1 MGIRFTCPNG
11 HKLNVKT
18 FLAGRTGFCPYCGER
33 VEIPKQST
41 RNPGKSGKGR
51 GSGVGRTKT
60 STPTTTTA
68 LPPLAPLEPLA
79 SGPLSPLSD
88 GAITTGPIDQ
98 VPAVANAPAFSPAPS
113 VAAAP
118 VAPVAPISPVANVA
132 AVVPTA
138 GPATDFTAQLE
149 GLAVTSPASA
159 STGLPDP
166 LVEAPDAV
174 WYVRPPSGGQFG
186 PAAGS
191 VMKDWLQEGRISGD
205 SLVWRE
211 GWRDWQEAMSVFPQ
225 LAGVEMVAAAP
236 APTIVP
242 PVASSL
248 PRHTPAHKRRKSTAT
263 QVLIIGGLVVL
274 VAALAVFF
282 VWLIRGEVA
291 P

>member
-41 RNPGKSGKGR
+41 RTPGKSGKGR

-60 STPTTTTA
+60 SIPTATTA

-79 SGPLSPLSD
+79 SGPAAPLSA
-88 GAITTGPIDQ
+88 GNIAAKPLDQ
-98 VPAVANAPAFSPAPS
+98 GPAVANAPAFSPVPRVA

-118 VAPVAPISPVANVA
+118 VVSPVAPVANVA
-132 AVVPTA
+132 AAVPTA
-138 GPATDFTAQLE
+138 GPAGDFTAQME
-149 GLAVTSPASA
+149 VLAVTPPAGA

-166 LVEAPDAV
+166 LAEAPDAV

-236 APTIVP
+236 APIVP

-248 PRHTPAHKRRKSTAT
+248 PLHTPVHKRRKSTT
-263 QVLIIGGLVVL
+263 WQVLIIGGLVLL

-282 VWLIRGEVA
+282 VWLLRGEVT